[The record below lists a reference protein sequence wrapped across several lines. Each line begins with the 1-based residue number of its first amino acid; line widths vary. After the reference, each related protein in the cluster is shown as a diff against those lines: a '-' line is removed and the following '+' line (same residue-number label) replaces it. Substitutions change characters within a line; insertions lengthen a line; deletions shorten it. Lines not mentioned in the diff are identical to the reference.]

1 MRVALPC
8 HFGVSILVFSTVLAS
23 PAAAQRPLVDGDP
36 MLRPV
41 APAPRTVGSWQE
53 ALQLVRE
60 RSTDLRTAQANIT
73 RAQAQWRTALAA
85 LLPQINLTG
94 SGTYNMITNRAY
106 TFDTTTGGYVPSGK
120 RVPTGDP
127 FVNLTGTLVQPL
139 VAPRALWSV
148 GTAAANADSTRLSL
162 ADTKR
167 TVALG
172 VANAMVSVVTAER
185 VAELNR
191 VGLENALDRWDY
203 ASRRATG
210 GAATGLDTV
219 RAQQDV
225 EAARATLVQGDET
238 LRQAREA
245 LGLALGLPQQMGVAP
260 SLGARALED
269 GIRIACRPAAGV
281 EQRTDVAVARQ
292 QSAVTRR
299 AITDAKLQFSPTLS
313 LQSSLASTT
322 LDTGF
327 FGPPNTTWNLQG
339 VLQVPI
345 WDGGAR
351 YGALADAGAQLD
363 LAEQRLESTRRFAT
377 VQITQAMRAVEVAEE
392 ARVVATRGRDVS
404 AEVER
409 LVRKAFEQGA
419 GTSLELVVA
428 ASALRQADIN
438 LALKEFDLLRARI
451 GAALAVSNC
460 DY

>member
-1 MRVALPC
+1 MRIALPC
-8 HFGVSILVFSTVLAS
+8 HLGFLVVFFSTIVAA
-23 PAAAQRPLVDGDP
+23 PAAAEPPPADSDP
-36 MLRPV
+36 MLVPA
-41 APAPRTVGSWQE
+41 APASRTVGSWQE
-53 ALQLVRE
+53 ALRLVRE
-60 RSTDLRTAQANIT
+60 RSTDLRTAQANIA
-73 RAQAQWRTALAA
+73 RAEAQWRTALAA
-85 LLPQINLTG
+85 LLPQINATG
-94 SGTYNMITNRAY
+94 TGTYNMVTSPAY
-106 TFDTTTGGYVPSGK
+106 TFDLAAGGYVPSGK
-120 RVPTGDP
+120 RTPSGDP
-127 FVNLTGTLVQPL
+127 FVNLTGTLVQP
-139 VAPRALWSV
+139 VIAPRALWGL
-148 GTAAANADSTRLSL
+148 GTAAAAADSTRLSL

-191 VGLENALDRWDY
+191 VGLENALERSDY

-210 GAATGLDTV
+210 GAATGLDAV

-225 EAARATLVQGDET
+225 EATRATLVQGDET

-245 LGLALGLPQQMGVAP
+245 LGLALGVPAQVGVAP
-260 SLGARALED
+260 SLDARALQD
-269 GIRIACRPAAGV
+269 GLRALCRPAEGL

-292 QSAVTRR
+292 QSLVTRR

-313 LQSSLASTT
+313 LQSTLASTT
-322 LDTGF
+322 VDTGL

-351 YGALADAGAQLD
+351 YGALADAGAQVT
-363 LAEQRLESTRRFAT
+363 LAEQRLEQTRRFAA
-377 VQITQAMRAVEVAEE
+377 VQIAQAMRAVDVGEQARAVA
-392 ARVVATRGRDVS
+392 ARGRDVA

-428 ASALRQADIN
+428 ASSLRQAEIN